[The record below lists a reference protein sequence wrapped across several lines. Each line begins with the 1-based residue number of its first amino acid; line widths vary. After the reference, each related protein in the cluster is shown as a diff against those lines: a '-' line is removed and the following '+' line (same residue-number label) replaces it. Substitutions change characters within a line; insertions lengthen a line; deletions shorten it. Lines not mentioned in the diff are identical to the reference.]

1 MNSNAPTIRGSAQAR
16 LLLYRLLT
24 TRLTEAEKLL
34 LSADPALWEQLLA
47 ALEERVAVDTQTLHS
62 TLKQAFSHIERSTRE
77 GLQKQ
82 IKHLSGQSLWL
93 GIHPSALL
101 DSFVDEHQ
109 RLIKSIGRDHLD
121 KVGMAIKRGIREGR
135 LQKDL
140 ARDIRHVTDT
150 SKKRAQ
156 LIARNAPLQFSG
168 ALTKHHQTNAGIK
181 KYRWQTSDD
190 ERVRSAHREK
200 NNKVYEWS
208 DAGPHPRSEV
218 NCRCDAIPV
227 LE

>member
-24 TRLTEAEKLL
+24 TGLTEAEKML
-34 LSADPALWEQLLA
+34 LSADPVLWEQILP
-47 ALEERVAVDTQTLHS
+47 ALEDKVAAVDTQ

-93 GIHPSALL
+93 GINPSALL
-101 DSFVDEHQ
+101 DSFINEHQ
-109 RLIKSIGRDHLD
+109 RLIKSIERDHLD
-121 KVGMAIKRGIREGR
+121 KVGMAIKRGVREGR

-140 ARDIRHVTDT
+140 ARDIRHVTDM

-168 ALTKHHQTNAGIK
+168 ALTKHHQTHAGIK
-181 KYRWQTSDD
+181 KYRWQTSND
-190 ERVRSAHREK
+190 ERVRSAHRDK
-200 NNKVYEWS
+200 NNNVYEWNS
-208 DAGPHPRSEV
+208 AGPHPRSEV